1 MERMGDNHP
10 IITHK
15 RTPSQKAAD
24 VLAGLVGSW
33 YYIFSL
39 AFFLFLWMLTN
50 TSWLL
55 FGREWDPFPFI
66 LLNLVIGGIAAIEV
80 PIILMSQNR
89 QMQKDRIAAEY
100 DYAVNK
106 KSEREIREIRAQLNR
121 IEKKA
126 LNQKF

>member
-1 MERMGDNHP
+1 MEKMIDNHP

-15 RTPSQKAAD
+15 RTPSQKATD
-24 VLAGLVGSW
+24 VLANLVGSW
-33 YYIFSL
+33 FYIFFL
-39 AFFLFLWMLTN
+39 AIFLFVWMITN
-50 TSWLL
+50 TSWIL

-66 LLNLVIGGIAAIEV
+66 LLNLVLAAFAAVEV

-89 QMQKDRIAAEY
+89 QTKKDRIAAEY

-121 IEKKA
+121 IEKR
-126 LNQKF
+126 L